1 MHGHWEPAPGEA
13 LLAALVD
20 ESGDLPLVAEN
31 LGIITSAVEAL
42 RKRFGLPGMLILQF
56 AFDGD
61 ARNPYLPHNHQ
72 PLNVV
77 YTGTH
82 DNDTTLGWFES
93 LDEATRARVMEYLGA
108 PAEPMPWPL
117 VRAALASVARL
128 AVVPLQDLLGLGS
141 EHRMNLPGV
150 AQGNWAWQFRA
161 EQLTPALAGRL
172 RALAELYGRMPG
184 SE

>member
-1 MHGHWEPAPGEA
+1 
-13 LLAALVD
+13 
-20 ESGDLPLVAEN
+20 
-31 LGIITSAVEAL
+31 
-42 RKRFGLPGMLILQF
+42 
-56 AFDGD
+56 
-61 ARNPYLPHNHQ
+61 
-72 PLNVV
+72 
-77 YTGTH
+77 
-82 DNDTTLGWFES
+82 
-93 LDEATRARVMEYLGA
+93 MEYLGA

-172 RALAELYGRMPG
+172 RALAQLYGRMPG